1 MSAAPAVSLDEA
13 EILAEARAKAGGAQ
27 FADDSFRAPLRALL
41 TSLDCEANLNAV
53 GRIAQ
58 RMRIVDSL
66 VMRLGFERYLREH
79 PEILREEVRAPFVV
93 VGLARTG
100 TTMLHRLISSDPR
113 LYSARWWEV
122 RSPAPFPGWDG
133 RAPDP
138 RIADAHAQVKAIL
151 ETMPVLA
158 AIHPWDAEGP
168 DEEIML
174 IEHSFLSHV
183 PESGAHVPSYRA
195 WLDQQDLRPAY
206 AYLKQL
212 LQFLQWQKRRRGEE
226 ADGWVLKAPFHLSYL
241 DELFEL
247 FPDARVIQT
256 HRDPQ
261 GTIPSV
267 ASMYLA
273 LWGLATDAP
282 DAHEVGRQVL
292 DRYSRALARCLEVR
306 GRMPKERFI
315 DVDYRAVA
323 RDPVDEVRRI
333 FAAAGRKLSPEAES
347 AMSAWVANNPRE
359 HRPPHEYTREKFGL
373 TQQQIEQAFAAYRE
387 RFIGNGE
394 GR

>member
-1 MSAAPAVSLDEA
+1 MVSLDEA
-13 EILAEARAKAGGAQ
+13 DVLAEARAKAGGAA
-27 FADDSFRAPLRALL
+27 FEDESFREPLRVLL
-41 TSLDCEANLNAV
+41 ASLDREAQLNAI
-53 GRIAQ
+53 GRATQ
-58 RMRIVDSL
+58 RARIVESL
-66 VMRLGFERYLREH
+66 VMRLSFERHLREH
-79 PEILREEVRAPFVV
+79 PEILREELRVHFVI

-113 LYSARWWEV
+113 LHSARWWEV

-133 RAPDP
+133 RGPDP

-174 IEHSFLSHV
+174 IEHTFLSHV
-183 PESGAHVPSYRA
+183 PESGANLPTYRA
-195 WLDQQDLRPAY
+195 WLDRQDLRPAY
-206 AYLKQL
+206 AYLKRL

-241 DELFEL
+241 EELFET
-247 FPDARVIQT
+247 FPGARVIQT
-256 HRDPQ
+256 HRDPLD
-261 GTIPSV
+261 TVPSG

-273 LWGLATDAP
+273 LWGLAVDDP
-282 DAHEVGRQVL
+282 DPVEVGRQFL
-292 DRYSRALARCLEVR
+292 DRYSRALARALAVR
-306 GRMPKERFI
+306 DRMPPERFV

-323 RDPVDEVRRI
+323 RDPVGEVKRI
-333 FAAAGRKLSPEAES
+333 YAAARRALSPEAEA
-347 AMSAWVANNPRE
+347 AMRAWVAKNPRE

-373 TQQQIEQAFAAYRE
+373 TKEQIESAFAAYRE
-387 RFIGNGE
+387 RFIL
-394 GR
+394 GREAPR